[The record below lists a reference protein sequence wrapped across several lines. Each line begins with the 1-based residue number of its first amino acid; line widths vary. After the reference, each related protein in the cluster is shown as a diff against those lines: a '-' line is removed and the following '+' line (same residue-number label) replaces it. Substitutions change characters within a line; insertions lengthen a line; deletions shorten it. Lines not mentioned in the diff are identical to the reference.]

1 MSRKIFTTE
10 EVEKLKRNGN
20 VKSISKRS
28 IVLTKECKEMLY
40 ERIQKGEKLA
50 AVLDEIG
57 LDSEV
62 LGQGRVLGII
72 QKLRR
77 HGEREE
83 GFASLRNVPKSKEQV
98 TQAKIKKLESKLA
111 TAEQTIEFL
120 KKTNQLRP

>member
-10 EVEKLKRNGN
+10 EVEKLKMNAN
-20 VKSISKRS
+20 VKSISQRS

-40 ERIQKGEKLA
+40 GRIQKGEKLT

-62 LGQGRVLGII
+62 LGQGRILGII
-72 QKLRR
+72 QKLRQ

-83 GFASLRNVPKSKEQV
+83 GFESLRNTPKSDEQV
-98 TQAKIKKLESKLA
+98 IQAKIKKLESKLS

-120 KKTNQLRP
+120 KKTNQLKT